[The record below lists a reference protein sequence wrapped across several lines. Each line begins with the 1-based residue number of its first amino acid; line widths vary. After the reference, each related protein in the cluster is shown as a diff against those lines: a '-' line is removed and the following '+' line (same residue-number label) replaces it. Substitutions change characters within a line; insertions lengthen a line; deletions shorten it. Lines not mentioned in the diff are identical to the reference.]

1 MILNIVNLNI
11 LTLLLEPVSSATADF
26 NTYGYFSRG
35 HHLNQNKSDRR
46 KEKKPP

>member
-26 NTYGYFSRG
+26 NTYFNTFSA
-35 HHLNQNKSDRR
+35 
-46 KEKKPP
+46 EVIT